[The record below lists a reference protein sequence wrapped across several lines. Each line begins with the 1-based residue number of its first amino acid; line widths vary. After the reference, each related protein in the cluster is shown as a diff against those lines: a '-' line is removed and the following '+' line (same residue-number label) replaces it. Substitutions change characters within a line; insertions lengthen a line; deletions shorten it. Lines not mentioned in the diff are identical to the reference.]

1 MLRNI
6 LIGLVVLILLAVAGA
21 YVTPRNVHV
30 ERDIVINA
38 SAAEI
43 FPYLN
48 NYQHFYRW
56 SPWSDRDPNA
66 TYAFEGPAEGVGAR
80 MTWSG
85 NKNVGTGSQEISV
98 SEFPNHLETL
108 LDFDGQG
115 TAVAYFD
122 LTPAEGGGTRVVWGF
137 DTDMGMN
144 PVARYMGLLMDKFV
158 GADYQEGLENL
169 RDLVESET
177 AGE

>member
-1 MLRNI
+1 MLRNV
-6 LIGLVVLILLAVAGA
+6 LLGLVALVLIIVAGA
-21 YVTPRNVHV
+21 YLTPRNVHV
-30 ERDIVINA
+30 ERTVTIDA
-38 SAAEI
+38 SAEVI

-85 NKNVGTGSQEISV
+85 NNQVGTGSQEITV
-98 SEFPNHLETL
+98 SEFPNHLEAY
-108 LDFDGQG
+108 LDFGGEGD
-115 TAVAYFD
+115 AIAYFD
-122 LTPAEGGGTRVVWGF
+122 LVPAEGGGTDVTWGF

-144 PVARYMGLLMDKFV
+144 PVARYMGLLMDKLV
-158 GADYQEGLENL
+158 GADYQQGLENL
-169 RDLVESET
+169 RDLVESEQ